1 MFLDKNEIKITNQY
15 LENGYI
21 IQPVA
26 DMEALEWMRSKFVEI
41 VSDYLGISNVNEPE
55 LLLNHIHMREVS
67 ESLKRYY
74 MIFYWTL
81 IYADYVITK
90 YQ

>member
-26 DMEALEWMRSKFVEI
+26 DMEALEWMRSKFVQI
-41 VSDYLGISNVNEPE
+41 V
-55 LLLNHIHMREVS
+55 
-67 ESLKRYY
+67 
-74 MIFYWTL
+74 
-81 IYADYVITK
+81 
-90 YQ
+90 